1 MEGSVDKEKLAKL
14 QRMAAGVRVG
24 GKGSVRRKKKAV
36 HKAAPTDD
44 KRLQSTLKRLQL
56 SHLPGI
62 EEVNIF
68 KDNGSV
74 INFKNPKVQAQIS
87 ANTYVISG
95 SAVTKSLQDMLPSIV
110 NQLGTDNMPQM
121 KSLMDQLGAAG
132 MTGQGLTAAAQAASK
147 GAANTADDDDDI
159 PDLVDNVN
167 FEDKATASAAVVDG
181 DDDDDDDNAD
191 DGDVEDDAEEGDAD
205 EDEGADEHVV
215 DISTSKDATADAAKD
230 TTADSAKGDTADA
243 AKNATADDAKNATAD
258 VAKDAGQDAGKD
270 TTAKETVKV
279 ATKESDVKDDSA
291 KQDSKHEGEPSAK
304 PSDG

>member
-121 KSLMDQLGAAG
+121 KTLMDQLGAAG
-132 MTGQGLTAAAQAASK
+132 MTGQGLSAAAQAASQ
-147 GAANTADDDDDI
+147 GASNPADDDDDI

-167 FEDKATASAAVVDG
+167 FEDKATGAATAADADGEDQDGDADG
-181 DDDDDDDNAD
+181 DDEKDS
-191 DGDVEDDAEEGDAD
+191 EDEVD
-205 EDEGADEHVV
+205 EDTD
-215 DISTSKDATADAAKD
+215 AKD
-230 TTADSAKGDTADA
+230 
-243 AKNATADDAKNATAD
+243 D
-258 VAKDAGQDAGKD
+258 V
-270 TTAKETVKV
+270 VM
-279 ATKESDVKDDSA
+279 KDDSA
-291 KQDSKHEGEPSAK
+291 TKVDTTTKDDVTTKSDAAMKDDAVTKDSKPAEEAAPKSSGE
-304 PSDG
+304 